1 MLLFE
6 DDVLIYIENPVDSTD
21 KPKHIQIHHMC
32 FNLKNM

>member
-21 KPKHIQIHHMC
+21 NTKTYANSSHE
-32 FNLKNM
+32 L